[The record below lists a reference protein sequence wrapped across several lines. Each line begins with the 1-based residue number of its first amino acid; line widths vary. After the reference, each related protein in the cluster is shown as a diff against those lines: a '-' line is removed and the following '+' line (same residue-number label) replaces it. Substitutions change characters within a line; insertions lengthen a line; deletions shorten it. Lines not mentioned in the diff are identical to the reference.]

1 MKTIFVTGADGF
13 IGSHLVEK
21 LISKSFNVKALVYY
35 NSFNNYGW
43 IDDIENKIKKKI
55 EIVVGDIRDEKI
67 IRDSLKNCDYILHL
81 AALIGIPYS
90 YISPKSYIDTNV
102 VGTLNLL
109 QAAKDLNIKR
119 LIHTSTSE
127 VYGSP
132 SYLPI
137 DEKHPL
143 LGQSP
148 YSASKIGADQLA
160 MSYYHSFKTPI
171 SIIRPFNTFGP
182 RQSARAIIPT
192 IILQILSGRKDI
204 KLGNIFATRDFNY
217 IDDTVDG
224 FLKILNSNSN
234 GEVINIGSG
243 YDISIENLVEIISKQ
258 MSVKVNII
266 KDNKRVRPK
275 KSEVDRLKANNNKA
289 KKLLGWKP
297 KYLNKQGLIKG
308 LVKTID
314 WFSKKENLKN
324 YKTDIYNI

>member
-43 IDDIENKIKKKI
+43 IDNIENKIKKKI

-119 LIHTSTSE
+119 VIHTSTSE

-171 SIIRPFNTFGP
+171 SIIRPFNTYGP

-243 YDISIENLVEIISKQ
+243 YDISIENLVKIISKL
-258 MSVKVNII
+258 MSVEVNII